1 MLAISCE
8 NLTIQVNSLIVDCK
22 YLTIQIDSTTL
33 ALLIFMFMK

>member
-8 NLTIQVNSLIVDCK
+8 NLTIQANNLIVSCK
-22 YLTIQIDSTTL
+22 NLTIQIDSTTL

>member
-8 NLTIQVNSLIVDCK
+8 NLTIQVNCLIVDCK